1 MKLSI
6 LRLTLFLLSVNLNMS
21 GVATIAN
28 AMVATKKNRTA
39 QKPTL
44 FPVGAKLHRQVWFWE
59 QIFREYTS
67 HDAVIHDTR
76 NPELIVDVVNIQ
88 KLRPEF
94 VQNEPENLVEQER
107 QNLSD
112 SWLDRYKLALE
123 RFSTAGEGAVVLGSI
138 ERRIW
143 NVYKD
148 HPEGRRR
155 LLAGEVVLRSQR
167 GLADKFVEA
176 TAKAQKYFPYFEAI
190 FKKEGLPPELT
201 RMVFVES
208 MFQLDAWSK
217 VGASGLW
224 QFMPATGRR
233 FGLRVSATI
242 DERNSPLKAT
252 RAAALFLKSNYQKL
266 NHWPLAITSYNHGA
280 NGIARA
286 VKEAGTSNLE
296 EIIENYSSSSFGFAS
311 RNFYAE
317 FIAAKNVYQQLS
329 RKHPSVRGRNLK
341 DPLGISL
348 LEVPKGIALSQ
359 VIRFSPL
366 NESLVKRLN
375 PCLLSQAWNRKF
387 KFTPLPE
394 GYHIVVPTGMLR
406 KVSSSLKRVRI

>member
-1 MKLSI
+1 MKLSATRI
-6 LRLTLFLLSVNLNMS
+6 FPFLFLV
-21 GVATIAN
+21 TIAQPLVSIVAN
-28 AMVATKKNRTA
+28 AVPVSKKATNHRH
-39 QKPTL
+39 QEI

-67 HDAVIHDTR
+67 HDAVIHDTIS
-76 NPELIVDVVNIQ
+76 PELIVDVVNIG

-94 VQNEPENLVEQER
+94 VQTEPPNLVEQER

-112 SWLDRYKLALE
+112 SWLERYRQALE
-123 RFSTAGEGAVVLGSI
+123 RFSTAGEGAVALGSI

-155 LLAGEVVLRSQR
+155 LLAGEVIFRSQR
-167 GLADKFVEA
+167 GLADKFLEA
-176 TAKAQKYFPYFEAI
+176 SAKAQKYFPYFEAI
-190 FKKEGLPPELT
+190 FKKEGLPVELT

-233 FGLRVSATI
+233 FGLRVTATI

-252 RAAALFLKSNYQKL
+252 RAAALFLKNNYQKL

-280 NGIARA
+280 NGMVRA
-286 VKEAGTSNLE
+286 VKEAGTNNLE
-296 EIIENYSSSSFGFAS
+296 EIIDSYSSSSFGFAS
-311 RNFYAE
+311 KNFYAE
-317 FIAAKNVYQQLS
+317 FIAARNVYENL
-329 RKHPSVRGRNLK
+329 KLKPSLRGRK
-341 DPLGISL
+341 TRDPLGISL

-359 VIRFSPL
+359 VVRFSPL
-366 NESLVKRLN
+366 NESLIKKLN

-387 KFTPLPE
+387 KFSPLPD